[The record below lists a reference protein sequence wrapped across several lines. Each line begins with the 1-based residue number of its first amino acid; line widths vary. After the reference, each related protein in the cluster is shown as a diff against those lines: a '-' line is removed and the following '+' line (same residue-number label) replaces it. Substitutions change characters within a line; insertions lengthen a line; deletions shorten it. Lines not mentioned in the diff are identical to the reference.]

1 VLLMEIFLGSHLRR
15 AHRTHTYSLG
25 RPQFVFA
32 HGKRSLFNQKK
43 RTKLGFL
50 FRRARVYQKG
60 RLAGG
65 SPSKEKLLKHS
76 TRNIIQVWTHFIC
89 SIMYKGTDGSAG
101 VLEKFVIRRRRK
113 F

>member
-65 SPSKEKLLKHS
+65 SPSKRKTAQALNEKHYSSVDTFYLL
-76 TRNIIQVWTHFIC
+76 NNVQ
-89 SIMYKGTDGSAG
+89 GN
-101 VLEKFVIRRRRK
+101 
-113 F
+113 